1 VGAGVPAC
9 HGRALKRVVDAC
21 GIDNPRSMT
30 AAFAHEVRV
39 YWEDTD
45 AGGIVFFANYL
56 KFFERAR
63 TEWLRAAGLG
73 QQHLRDHFGVL
84 FVVADTQVKFLAP
97 ARLDDTL
104 RITVQACTPRG
115 ATLALAQTA
124 WRERACL
131 VDSRVT
137 LACVDAG
144 TLRPRRIPKPVL
156 DTLPT

>member
-1 VGAGVPAC
+1 M
-9 HGRALKRVVDAC
+9 
-21 GIDNPRSMT
+21 S

-63 TEWLRAAGLG
+63 TEWLRVAGLG
-73 QQHLRDHFGVL
+73 QRHLRERFGVL
-84 FVVADTQVKFLAP
+84 FMVADTQVRFLAP
-97 ARLDDTL
+97 ARLDDAL
-104 RITVQACTPRG
+104 RITVQTGVARG
-115 ATLALAQTA
+115 ATLALKQSA
-124 WRERACL
+124 WRAHERL
-131 VDSRVT
+131 VDSEVT

-156 DTLPT
+156 DAIHP